1 MGNFLTNLAKRSFT
15 AASGIRPRR
24 ASLFEPANSVPGTLN
39 DSGDEGSL
47 ETTMLREAKVETTA
61 QSEPE
66 RDVPDSKR
74 RRSERRPHQIERAVE
89 ANLPVQE
96 EESEVQP
103 AVLRPIQPKLSPI
116 EINQSHEKAEEDV
129 APLRPS
135 AAKLS
140 RNESNLPAPVPL
152 GHEDKTP
159 VEKERSVPA
168 TSTIPAIAADL
179 AREQR
184 IPHFREDAQ
193 PLSHVTD
200 RTFVVTP
207 LVSPAVRGRKKPSQ
221 AVERSQVA
229 AEPTI
234 HVSIGRVEVR
244 AEVESHAPKRA
255 ERTTPAV
262 MSLDEYLRRRSRRGG
277 E

>member
-15 AASGIRPRR
+15 AVSGIRPHR
-24 ASLFEPANSVPGTLN
+24 ASLFEPPGSVPGTLHN
-39 DSGDEGSL
+39 SGEEGSL
-47 ETTMLREAKVETTA
+47 ETTTLREAEAQTTV
-61 QSEPE
+61 QSELE
-66 RDVPDSKR
+66 RDVPDPKQH
-74 RRSERRPHQIERAVE
+74 RSEQKPHQIERAFE
-89 ANLPVQE
+89 ANVPVQS
-96 EESEVQP
+96 ESKVQP
-103 AVLRPIQPKLSPI
+103 AVPRPIQPRLSSVEP
-116 EINQSHEKAEEDV
+116 NQNQEKAEENT

-135 AAKLS
+135 TAKLS
-140 RNESNLPAPVPL
+140 RNESNALTPVPL
-152 GHEDKTP
+152 RHQAKTP
-159 VEKERSVPA
+159 WEKERSLPGP
-168 TSTIPAIAADL
+168 STIPAVAADV

-184 IPHFREDAQ
+184 SPHFREDAK

-200 RTFVVTP
+200 RTFVATS
-207 LVSPAVRGRKKPSQ
+207 LVSPPERGRRKPSH
-221 AVERSQVA
+221 AVERSQTD

-234 HVSIGRVEVR
+234 HVTIGRVEVR